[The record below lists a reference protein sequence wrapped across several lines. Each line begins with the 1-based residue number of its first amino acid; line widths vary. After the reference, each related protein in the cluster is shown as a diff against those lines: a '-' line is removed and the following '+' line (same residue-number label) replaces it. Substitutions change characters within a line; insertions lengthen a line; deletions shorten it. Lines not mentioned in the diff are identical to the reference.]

1 MYGLWWMLGIL
12 ALLVGM
18 LFWLDAYA
26 KHRRRGLL
34 DVFAGRNLKVLG
46 LLGVLLGFVGG
57 LAKVSGAEPATMV
70 ELQYY
75 FSNRLRWEVLASL
88 RALAGYASAHA
99 AGLLLTGG
107 VLCALGF
114 GLEKLHPWA
123 EKRGSEVPR
132 ALLAVRY
139 VVPVIS
145 CAFLSNPLAKWIL
158 GLEDAHRYIASEG
171 FFLTANPADM
181 WHFHSLAIYFLCLLV
196 PYCVL
201 KYWARM
207 ARDVKTGLVTLPAAL
222 AVSLLLI
229 VLLRPLAGVMLYPVL
244 ICFTL
249 AVVFNCFDIQAAK
262 KKRAARYTKRE
273 NELIDLLSLDLAWAE
288 EISPAEARALADKM
302 EDNGDSGLTGDIYA
316 ALKARG
322 QED

>member
-46 LLGVLLGFVGG
+46 LLGVLLGLVGG

-70 ELQYY
+70 KLQYY
-75 FSNRLRWEVLASL
+75 FSNRLRWEVMASF
-88 RALAGYASAHA
+88 RALAGYASGHIAP
-99 AGLLLTGG
+99 LLLGG
-107 VLCALGF
+107 WVFFMMGF

-123 EKRGSEVPR
+123 EKRGGEVPR

-139 VVPVIS
+139 IVPVIS
-145 CAFLSNPLAKWIL
+145 CVFLSNPLAKWIL

-201 KYWARM
+201 KYWART
-207 ARDVKTGLVTLPAAL
+207 ARDVKTGLATLPVAL
-222 AVSLLLI
+222 AVSVLLI
-229 VLLRPLAGVMLYPVL
+229 VMLRPAAGVMLYPVL
-244 ICFTL
+244 ISLTA

-288 EISPAEARALADKM
+288 EISPAEARALANKM
-302 EDNGDSGLTGDIYA
+302 NDNGDSGLTGDIYT